1 MADRPEAGGI
11 AVPALKPRGRGFSE
25 LRHRLPLETYVAG
38 LTALL
43 WIALGLATPFFWT
56 VGNVTNI
63 LRQVSIASIIAFGE
77 LFSIVLAGIDLSV
90 GSVAGLVGIVFSML
104 LTGGVPIIA
113 AALVG
118 LAAGLLIGV
127 INGLAVDRLGIP
139 AFIVTLAGL
148 QGFRGLALLLSG
160 GMTIAGMPEALH
172 LVSDTFVLGVP
183 TLFVVMAVIGLCS
196 DYLLRFTRTGRYM
209 YAVGS
214 NIEAARRVGISITM
228 VTLVAYGLSA
238 GFAAIGGMLL
248 VARLSMGTPTAAS
261 GYELQAIA
269 AAVVGGASLFGG
281 RGPIMG
287 CFIGSLLFTTIG
299 NGANLLGV
307 DPFWQMVIEGL
318 LIATVVYLD
327 NIQKRRRAGLN

>member
-1 MADRPEAGGI
+1 MADQPTTSSVTI
-11 AVPALKPRGRGFSE
+11 APDERARSGLSE

-43 WIALGLATPFFWT
+43 WLILTFATPFFWT
-56 VGNVTNI
+56 LGNITNI

-77 LFSIVLAGIDLSV
+77 LFAIVLAGIDLSV
-90 GSVAGLVGIVFSML
+90 GSVAGLVGIVFSLL
-104 LTGGVPIIA
+104 LTGGMPIIA
-113 AALVG
+113 AAAIG
-118 LAAGLLIGV
+118 IAAGALIGV
-127 INGLAVDRLGIP
+127 INGLAIDRLGIP

-160 GMTIAGMPEALH
+160 GMTVAGMPDGLQLISE
-172 LVSDTFVLGVP
+172 TTILGVP

-196 DYLLRFTRTGRYM
+196 DYLLRHTRMGRYM
-209 YAVGS
+209 YALGS
-214 NIEAARRVGISITM
+214 NIEAARRVGVNITA

-238 GFAAIGGMLL
+238 AFAAIGGMLL

-281 RGPIMG
+281 RGTIVG

-299 NGANLLGV
+299 NGANLLGI

-318 LIATVVYLD
+318 LIAGVVYID
-327 NIQKRRRAGLN
+327 NVQKLRHAGLR